1 MRTRAT
7 YSWTM
12 CRATTHALIGGLGS
26 DASRRSPIETRDE
39 PADIIGR
46 VIISALQSM
55 QPYNGNSASD
65 KVAAIVV
72 LSLATGDI
80 MLFKVQHSHPA

>member
-1 MRTRAT
+1 
-7 YSWTM
+7 M

-46 VIISALQSM
+46 VIISALL
-55 QPYNGNSASD
+55 D
-65 KVAAIVV
+65 KEVREMMKEKREVRKRTKEAGEPEEKRRLEKKNVEV
-72 LSLATGDI
+72 KMED
-80 MLFKVQHSHPA
+80 H

>member
-1 MRTRAT
+1 MSENQLNRGN
-7 YSWTM
+7 YYNNF
-12 CRATTHALIGGLGS
+12 
-26 DASRRSPIETRDE
+26 DE
-39 PADIIGR
+39 DR
-46 VIISALQSM
+46 KM

>member
-1 MRTRAT
+1 MAQKFDKLFDKLILGFLKKEHFTYKTRQKEGE
-7 YSWTM
+7 Y
-12 CRATTHALIGGLGS
+12 R
-26 DASRRSPIETRDE
+26 
-39 PADIIGR
+39 
-46 VIISALQSM
+46 